1 VNILFICNQ
10 GKNRSK
16 TAAQLFAGRFETA
29 FAGLHSNT
37 PVTESQLAQADVIIV
52 MEERHRQEI
61 ARLFPG
67 IYLQKQIA
75 VFGIPD
81 IYRDRQPDLVRLL
94 KLRMNELLE
103 DIERPVEKKKEEEA
117 AISRIQ

>member
-16 TAAQLFAGRFETA
+16 TAAQLFAGRFETT

-52 MEERHRQEI
+52 MEEWHRQEI

-67 IYLQKQIA
+67 IYLQKQTA

-81 IYRDRQPDLVRLL
+81 IYRDRQPDLLSPAKAKPLFSYQRQF
-94 KLRMNELLE
+94 RM
-103 DIERPVEKKKEEEA
+103 
-117 AISRIQ
+117 